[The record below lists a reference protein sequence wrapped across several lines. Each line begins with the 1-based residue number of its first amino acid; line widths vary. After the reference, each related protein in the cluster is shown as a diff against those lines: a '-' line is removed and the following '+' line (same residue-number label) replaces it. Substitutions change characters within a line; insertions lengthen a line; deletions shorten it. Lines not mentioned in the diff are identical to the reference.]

1 MEDNFLLKSLLVI
14 ASLPWSCWN
23 VDQRASLPRSCWKV
37 DQRASL
43 PWSNSLSSCLTHNIC
58 PSLKKIGEYYELD
71 KEIVSCYTKMV
82 DTEQEADEATSMEAY
97 TSNKDSI

>member
-1 MEDNFLLKSLLVI
+1 MKVEFLNYKVSFFMTLMSYLSCNFL
-14 ASLPWSCWN
+14 
-23 VDQRASLPRSCWKV
+23 
-37 DQRASL
+37 
-43 PWSNSLSSCLTHNIC
+43 
-58 PSLKKIGEYYELD
+58 GEYYELD

>member
-1 MEDNFLLKSLLVI
+1 MTLMSYLSCKFL
-14 ASLPWSCWN
+14 
-23 VDQRASLPRSCWKV
+23 
-37 DQRASL
+37 
-43 PWSNSLSSCLTHNIC
+43 
-58 PSLKKIGEYYELD
+58 GEYYELD